1 MLVHRAKR
9 PRYQIQAPL
18 TSLIDIV
25 FMLLIY
31 FLLTT
36 NFMVDEGIQI
46 KLPRARSAKPQ
57 TQQEIMVYVDQ
68 AGRTYIG
75 DDPVPWSA
83 LFAKLKALI
92 GDQADQLVVI
102 KADRAV
108 ILNKAVKAMDLA
120 KAAGAG
126 RLCLATE
133 KDLCIIRLSSTPQ
146 APSSTAVL

>member
-1 MLVHRAKR
+1 MVLKKKRR

-36 NFMVDEGIQI
+36 NFMVDEGIKI
-46 KLPRARSAKPQ
+46 KLPQANASAPQ
-57 TQQEIMVYVDQ
+57 TQQEITVYVDKG
-68 AGRTYIG
+68 GRAFLLNKQMSE
-75 DDPVPWSA
+75 DM
-83 LFAKLKALI
+83 LFKRLKAMI
-92 GDQADQLVVI
+92 AGKKNRLVVV

-108 ILNKAVKAMDLA
+108 IVNKAVKIMDLA
-120 KAAGAG
+120 KAAGAE

-133 KDLCIIRLSSTPQ
+133 KNF
-146 APSSTAVL
+146 

>member
-1 MLVHRAKR
+1 MSLSPRKR
-9 PRYQIQAPL
+9 KRYEIQAPL

-36 NFMVDEGIQI
+36 NFMVDEGIKI
-46 KLPRARSAKPQ
+46 KLPQAQAAAPQ
-57 TQQEIMVYVDQ
+57 TQQEITVYVDRD
-68 AGRTYIG
+68 GRAFLMDKEVPLNILFSEIKKMIG
-75 DDPVPWSA
+75 
-83 LFAKLKALI
+83 
-92 GDQADQLVVI
+92 GDKDRLVVI

-108 ILNKAVKAMDLA
+108 ILNKAVKVMDIA

-133 KDLCIIRLSSTPQ
+133 KEF
-146 APSSTAVL
+146 

>member
-1 MLVHRAKR
+1 MLVHRKKR
-9 PRYQIQAPL
+9 PRYGIQAPL

-36 NFMVDEGIQI
+36 NFMVDEGIKI
-46 KLPRARSAKPQ
+46 KLPQAKASAPQ
-57 TQQEIMVYVDQ
+57 TQQEITVFVDRD
-68 AGRTYIG
+68 GRAYIHNKA
-75 DDPVPWSA
+75 VPEA
-83 LFAKLKALI
+83 MLFKKLKEMI
-92 GDQADQLVVI
+92 GGQENRLVVV

-108 ILNKAVKAMDLA
+108 MLNKAVKVMDLA

-133 KDLCIIRLSSTPQ
+133 KDL
-146 APSSTAVL
+146 

>member
-1 MLVHRAKR
+1 MLVHRKKK
-9 PRYQIQAPL
+9 PRYAIQAPL

-36 NFMVDEGIQI
+36 NFMVDEGIKI
-46 KLPRARSAKPQ
+46 KLPQARASAPQ
-57 TQQEIMVYVDQ
+57 TQQEITVYVDKG
-68 AGRTYIG
+68 GRAYIHNK
-75 DDPVPWSA
+75 PVPEAA
-83 LFAKLKALI
+83 LFTRLKQMI
-92 GDQADQLVVI
+92 NGRENQLVVV

-108 ILNKAVKAMDLA
+108 ILNKAVKVMDLA

-133 KDLCIIRLSSTPQ
+133 KGL
-146 APSSTAVL
+146 